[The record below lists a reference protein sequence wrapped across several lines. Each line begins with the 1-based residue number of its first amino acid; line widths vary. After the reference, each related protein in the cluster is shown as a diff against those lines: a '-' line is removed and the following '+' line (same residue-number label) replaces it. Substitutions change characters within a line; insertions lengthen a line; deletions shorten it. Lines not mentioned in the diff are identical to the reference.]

1 MERRNVL
8 CWGLGTCVLSA
19 VLSLPLAAQSA
30 PSAGYALEN
39 GDVNG
44 DQERDLSDPVYML
57 GYLFLGS
64 EEPVPLALCGSEAT
78 ETANGDS
85 NGDGTIDVSDPILL
99 LGWLFSGG
107 PAPIAACGEGLGGAK
122 NPNPRVLP
130 PNSHPFGKSYGAWQ
144 GEWWKWT
151 YSLPVDGHPLF
162 DTAACDAGQSGQVW
176 FTGGTFAVLVQEPG
190 VLLGKVTR
198 ACSVPAGKAI
208 FFPIL
213 NVECATI
220 EGNGETEAEL
230 RACANFFGGFI
241 TTAECEVDG
250 VALGNV
256 LNNYRLES
264 PLFTFG
270 PLPENNILQPF
281 IPAAVAGATSPSVGN
296 GVYLMLAPLSR
307 GEHTLHTYGVADLT
321 SIGGPKF
328 IQDITY
334 HLTVG
339 P

>member
-44 DQERDLSDPVYML
+44 DQERDLSDPVYLL

-107 PAPIAACGEGLGGAK
+107 PAPIAACGEGFGAGG
-122 NPNPRVLP
+122 NPNPRVIPLHARP
-130 PNSHPFGKSYGAWQ
+130 HGKSYGEWNQAWW
-144 GEWWKWT
+144 EWNFAIPRDRN
-151 YSLPVDGHPLF
+151 PVA
-162 DTAACDAGQSGQVW
+162 DTTGAFCAEGQSGPVW
-176 FTGGTFAVLVQEPG
+176 FLAGSFGGNVVRHCTVPPGKTLFFPVLNTIVWVPRRGNTEEEIRAFAFARMNSATRLE
-190 VLLGKVTR
+190 VTIDG
-198 ACSVPAGKAI
+198 VPAQDIASYLADSDAFTLVLPPNDVTGLGPAT
-208 FFPIL
+208 FFP
-213 NVECATI
+213 
-220 EGNGETEAEL
+220 
-230 RACANFFGGFI
+230 
-241 TTAECEVDG
+241 
-250 VALGNV
+250 
-256 LNNYRLES
+256 
-264 PLFTFG
+264 
-270 PLPENNILQPF
+270 
-281 IPAAVAGATSPSVGN
+281 AVAVG
-296 GVYLMLAPLSR
+296 YSLMVTPLTP
-307 GEHTLHTYGVADLT
+307 GEHTIHIAAASTFP
-321 SIGGPKF
+321 GPF
-328 IQDITY
+328 ALDITY